1 MEDGI
6 VEEMYDAPRFP
17 WYSNRFLEEINEL
30 TEKLILRL
38 FIMLMLL
45 MLTMVPNLILMLM
58 LVLMLMPGDSLD
70 PPSTKLTASLCA
82 VALVRMRRER
92 SPGDFPLP

>member
-1 MEDGI
+1 MALLRRCMMHQD
-6 VEEMYDAPRFP
+6 
-17 WYSNRFLEEINEL
+17 FLGTPTGFWKKINEL

-58 LVLMLMPGDSLD
+58 LVLMLVPGDSLD

>member
-45 MLTMVPNLILMLM
+45 MLTMVPKLILMLM
-58 LVLMLMPGDSLD
+58 LVPGDSLD

>member
-17 WYSNRFLEEINEL
+17 WYSNRFLEKIKEL
-30 TEKLILRL
+30 TEQPILRL

>member
-6 VEEMYDAPRFP
+6 VGEMYDAPRFP

-58 LVLMLMPGDSLD
+58 LVLMLMPGDSLV